1 MLLGAARLLHDRRR
15 AFPGRVILMFQP
27 ARKGSAARLSMLDEG
42 VLEAAVPS
50 GGAVATGAFSIHISA
65 RYPTARSISSPAR

>member
-1 MLLGAARLLHDRRR
+1 
-15 AFPGRVILMFQP
+15 MFQP